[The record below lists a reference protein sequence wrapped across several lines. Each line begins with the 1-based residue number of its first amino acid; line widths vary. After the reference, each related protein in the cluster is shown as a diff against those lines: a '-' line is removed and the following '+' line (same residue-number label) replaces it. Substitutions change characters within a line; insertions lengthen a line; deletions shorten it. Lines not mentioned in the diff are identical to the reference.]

1 MTETSVRHF
10 EFLVEEPSMEAFL
23 RVLLPR
29 LLPHDRTFH
38 VHAFRGKPDLRRKLD
53 DRLRGYSKWL
63 PADWRV
69 VVMVDRDEDD
79 CLVLKGELEAAAAAA
94 GLRSRGAASTAS
106 WQVANRVVVEELE
119 AWFFGDWPA
128 VKVAFPRVSAS
139 TPQQSRFR
147 DPDSIVDTWEAFERI
162 LKRHGYFV
170 TGLRKTE
177 AARAVATHMEPAA
190 NRSHSFRVF
199 RDLIL
204 EAVA

>member
-1 MTETSVRHF
+1 MIVRHF

-38 VHAFRGKPDLRRKLD
+38 VHAFRGKSDLRRKLD

-79 CLVLKGELEAAAAAA
+79 CLVLKEELEGAAIAA
-94 GLRSRGAASTAS
+94 GLRTRSTVSGMS
-106 WQVANRVVVEELE
+106 WQVANRVVVQELE

-128 VKVAFPRVSAS
+128 VRNVYPRLSAS
-139 TPQQSRFR
+139 TPKQRRYR

-162 LKRHGYFV
+162 LRLHGYFV
-170 TGLRKTE
+170 TGLRKME
-177 AARAVATHMEPAA
+177 AARAVAAHMEVPR
-190 NRSHSFRVF
+190 NRSHSFCVF
-199 RDLIL
+199 RDLVL

>member
-1 MTETSVRHF
+1 MTVRHF

-29 LLPHDRTFH
+29 LLPCDRTFN
-38 VHAFRGKPDLRRKLD
+38 VHAFRGKPDLRRKLQS
-53 DRLRGYSKWL
+53 RLRGYSKWL
-63 PADWRV
+63 PADWRI

-79 CLVLKGELEAAAAAA
+79 CVALKSELEAAAAAA
-94 GLRSRGAASTAS
+94 GLLTRSAGFAAC

-119 AWFFGDWPA
+119 AWFFGDWRA
-128 VKVAFPRVSAS
+128 VRGAFPRVSAS
-139 TPQQSRFR
+139 TPKRSRYR
-147 DPDSIVDTWEAFERI
+147 DPDAISGAWEAFERI

-177 AARAVATHMEPAA
+177 AARAVASRMEPAL
-190 NRSHSFRVF
+190 NRSRSFGVF
-199 RDLIL
+199 RELIL

>member
-1 MTETSVRHF
+1 MTVRHF

-29 LLPHDRTFH
+29 LLPRDRTFR

-69 VVMVDRDEDD
+69 VVMVDRDEDN
-79 CLVLKGELEAAAAAA
+79 CMALKEELEAAAASA
-94 GLRSRGAASTAS
+94 GLRTRSAAPAAS

-119 AWFFGDWPA
+119 AWFLGDWPA
-128 VKVAFPRVSAS
+128 VRGAFPRVAAS
-139 TPQQSRFR
+139 TPNRRRYR
-147 DPDSIVDTWEAFERI
+147 DPDSIVGTWEAFERI

-177 AARAVATHMEPAA
+177 AARAVAAYMTPTL

-199 RDLIL
+199 RDLLL